1 MTERKFKSTF
11 KTTAMTKQ
19 GVVLAAFEGF
29 VTKAGVEMTKSGDN
43 DVATF
48 SVGIQNREKEAEYV
62 EKTLGVPGG
71 LHVTKR
77 QNTEDETV
85 FWVRC
90 RVFGYGA
97 TALADLDPRT
107 RVRVCGAFEK
117 TDDGKYIN
125 YRVLDVTPIT
135 TSNTAT
141 APAPKEA
148 PKPAKKEMPKPAPA
162 AEPET
167 VETVTDE
174 VDLDDFDNFELPF

>member
-1 MTERKFKSTF
+1 MTERKFRNYF

-29 VTKAGVEMTKSGDN
+29 MTKAGVEMTKSGDN

-48 SVGIQNREKEAEYV
+48 SVGIQNREKDAEYV

-71 LHVTKR
+71 LHVSKR
-77 QNTEDETV
+77 QNSEDETV

-97 TALADLDPRT
+97 TALADLDTRT

-135 TSNTAT
+135 TSNATNAATTAT
-141 APAPKEA
+141 A
-148 PKPAKKEMPKPAPA
+148 PKPAKKETSKPAPT
-162 AEPET
+162 EPET